1 MYFRCI
7 NSALNLSS
15 LRKLF
20 VYISILYSF
29 LYPCNEALSQSNL
42 TADDIEK
49 FIKEAESLL
58 DEYKYDEALEILD
71 YANQGA
77 QFNNDDKSLSLV
89 SNLKG
94 KIYEMND
101 EIDKAIT
108 EYNHAIILAGSSKLR
123 NLEADALN
131 NAGRVKL
138 KKKELVEKA
147 LEDFQKSYQYA
158 AMQKDTLRMLRPLLN
173 LSKYYIDQG
182 NYKEAYKKLSPAQ
195 RLLSENSQPV
205 ARVKLDVLLGTYY
218 YQTDKFDDANQ
229 KLNEAIIISKSE
241 VKNDKN
247 NSDLKYCFYQELAD
261 AYKIKSNLSYAI
273 TDFRNAYE
281 YLDDYTRYN
290 SEAQKIK
297 KEVDLQKASIKFDVD
312 QYKKQAEKM
321 EEDLDLK
328 ESEEIKWRISI
339 ILGIVIIL
347 ISLAFLIS
355 SYKNNLQKKILNQ
368 VLIDKNK
375 ELLNAKETAEQV
387 STLKSQFI
395 STVSHELR
403 TPLYGV
409 IGLTSLLMENPETK
423 KKNEY
428 LESLKFSGDYL
439 LALINDVLQLSKIE
453 TNEVKLEKV
462 SFDIRMLV
470 EGIANSLHTKQKS
483 NNNKVHIEID
493 DAVDSSLMGDSVR
506 LSQILIN
513 LVGNALKFTRD
524 GNIWIKVKCLS
535 CNAGL
540 YNLRFIVKDDGI
552 GIPKS
557 KQKEI
562 FDSFAQ
568 VKNENQEY
576 EGTGLGLAIVRKL
589 IHLHN
594 SEIYID
600 SEVGVGSEFYF
611 DIKYEKAIKDEEVH
625 LHSGETLNIGTSN
638 FNILIVDD
646 NKINQIVTQN
656 ILKKKGYSSDV
667 AGNGADAIDKVK
679 VGDYDLVLMDINM
692 PELNGLE
699 ATKII
704 RTFNSQLPII
714 ALTAVEENEIRI
726 QASAVGM
733 NDVIIKPYDTQ
744 QFFQTIIRNISKVKM
759 I

>member
-1 MYFRCI
+1 M
-7 NSALNLSS
+7 
-15 LRKLF
+15 RKLF
-20 VYISILYSF
+20 VYISILYIF
-29 LYPCNEALSQSNL
+29 LYPCNEALSQANL
-42 TADDIEK
+42 TADDVENY
-49 FIKEAESLL
+49 IKGAERLL
-58 DEYKYDEALEILD
+58 DEYKYDEALEILE

-77 QFNNDDKSLSLV
+77 QFNNNDKSLSRV
-89 SNLKG
+89 SNLRG

-108 EYNHAIILAGSSKLR
+108 QYNHAIILAGAAKIR
-123 NLEADALN
+123 DLEADALN

-182 NYKEAYKKLSPAQ
+182 NFKEAYKKLSPAQ

-205 ARVKLDVLLGTYY
+205 ARVKLNVLLGIYY
-218 YQTDKFDDANQ
+218 YQTDKFDDATQ

-241 VKNDKN
+241 VKNEKN
-247 NSDLKYCFYQELAD
+247 NSDIKYCFYQELAD

-273 TDFRNAYE
+273 TDFKNAYE
-281 YLDDYTRYN
+281 YLDDYTQYN

-321 EEDLDLK
+321 EEDLDMK

-355 SYKNNLQKKILNQ
+355 SYKNNLQKKRLNQ

-524 GNIWIKVKCLS
+524 GNIWIKVRCLS

-552 GIPKS
+552 GIHKS

-625 LHSGETLNIGTSN
+625 LHSRETLNIGTSN

>member
-1 MYFRCI
+1 M
-7 NSALNLSS
+7 
-15 LRKLF
+15 RKLF
-20 VYISILYSF
+20 VYISILYTF
-29 LYPCNEALSQSNL
+29 LLPCNAAFSQANL
-42 TADDIEK
+42 TTEDIENY
-49 FIKEAESLL
+49 IIEAGRLL
-58 DEYKYDEALEILD
+58 DEYKYDEALEVLN

-77 QFNNDDKSLSLV
+77 QFNNDDKSLSRV
-89 SNLKG
+89 SNLRG

-101 EIDKAIT
+101 EIDKAIG
-108 EYNHAIILAGSSKLR
+108 EYNHAIIFAGSSKNR
-123 NLEADALN
+123 ELEADALN

-138 KKKELVEKA
+138 KKTELVRTA
-147 LEDFQKSYQYA
+147 LDDFQKSYQYA
-158 AMQKDTLRMLRPLLN
+158 AMQKDTLRMLKPLLS
-173 LSKYYIDQG
+173 LSKFYLKKG
-182 NYKEAYKKLSPAQ
+182 NLKEAYQKLSPAQ
-195 RLLSENSQPV
+195 RLLSTNSIPI
-205 ARVKLDVLLGTYY
+205 AKVKLGVLLGKYY
-218 YQTDKFDDANQ
+218 YHTKKYDDADQ
-229 KLNEAIIISKSE
+229 TLNEAIIISKSE
-241 VKNDKN
+241 IKNDQN
-247 NSDLKYCFYQELAD
+247 NSDVKYCFYQELAD

-273 TDFRNAYE
+273 ADYRNAYD
-281 YLDDYTRYN
+281 YLDDYTYHN
-290 SEAQKIK
+290 AEAQKIK

-321 EEDLDLK
+321 EEDLDMK
-328 ESEEIKWRISI
+328 ELEEIKWRISI

-355 SYKNNLQKKILNQ
+355 SYKNNLQKKRLNQ

-409 IGLTSLLMENPETK
+409 IGLTSLLMENPETR

-462 SFDIRMLV
+462 SFDLNLLI

-483 NNNKVHIEID
+483 NNNQVHIDID
-493 DAVDSSLMGDSVR
+493 KNIDSSLMGDSVR

-513 LVGNALKFTRD
+513 LVGNALKFTKD
-524 GNIWIKVKCLS
+524 GNIWIKIKCLS
-535 CNAGL
+535 NSAGL
-540 YNLRFIVKDDGI
+540 YNLRFIIKDDGI

-594 SEIYID
+594 SEIYIN
-600 SEVGVGSEFYF
+600 SEEGKGAEFYF
-611 DIKYEKAIKDEEVH
+611 DVKYEKAIKDEQIY
-625 LHSGETLNIGTSN
+625 LNSGDSLNIGTSN

-667 AGNGADAIDKVK
+667 AGNGADAIDKIK
-679 VGDYDLVLMDINM
+679 IGDYDLVLMDINM

-759 I
+759 M

>member
-1 MYFRCI
+1 M
-7 NSALNLSS
+7 
-15 LRKLF
+15 RKLF

>member
-1 MYFRCI
+1 M
-7 NSALNLSS
+7 
-15 LRKLF
+15 RKLF
-20 VYISILYSF
+20 VYISILYIF
-29 LYPCNEALSQSNL
+29 LYPCNEALSQANL
-42 TADDIEK
+42 TADDVENY
-49 FIKEAESLL
+49 IKGAERLL
-58 DEYKYDEALEILD
+58 DEYKYDEALEILE

-77 QFNNDDKSLSLV
+77 QFNNNDKSLSRV
-89 SNLKG
+89 SNLRG

-108 EYNHAIILAGSSKLR
+108 QYNHAIILAGAAKIR
-123 NLEADALN
+123 DLEADALN

-182 NYKEAYKKLSPAQ
+182 NFKEAYKKLSPAQ

-205 ARVKLDVLLGTYY
+205 ARVKLNVLLGIYY
-218 YQTDKFDDANQ
+218 YQTDKYDDATQ

-241 VKNDKN
+241 VKNDGN
-247 NSDLKYCFYQELAD
+247 NSDIKYCFYQELAD

-273 TDFRNAYE
+273 TDFQNAYE
-281 YLDDYTRYN
+281 YLDNYTRYN

-297 KEVDLQKASIKFDVD
+297 KEVDLQKASIKFNVD

-321 EEDLDLK
+321 EEDLDMK

-355 SYKNNLQKKILNQ
+355 SYKNNLQKKRLNQ

-524 GNIWIKVKCLS
+524 GNIWIKVRCLS

-552 GIPKS
+552 GIHKS

-594 SEIYID
+594 SEIYIE

-625 LHSGETLNIGTSN
+625 LHSRETLNIGTSN

>member
-1 MYFRCI
+1 M
-7 NSALNLSS
+7 
-15 LRKLF
+15 RKLF
-20 VYISILYSF
+20 VYISILYIF
-29 LYPCNEALSQSNL
+29 LYPCNEALSQANL
-42 TADDIEK
+42 TADDVENY
-49 FIKEAESLL
+49 IKGAERLL
-58 DEYKYDEALEILD
+58 DEYKYDEALEILE

-77 QFNNDDKSLSLV
+77 QFNNNDKSLSRV
-89 SNLKG
+89 SNLRG

-108 EYNHAIILAGSSKLR
+108 QYNHAIILAGAAKIR
-123 NLEADALN
+123 DLEADALN

-182 NYKEAYKKLSPAQ
+182 NFKEAYKKLSPAQ

-205 ARVKLDVLLGTYY
+205 ARVKLNVLLGIYY
-218 YQTDKFDDANQ
+218 YQTDKYDDATQ

-241 VKNDKN
+241 VKNDGN
-247 NSDLKYCFYQELAD
+247 NSDIKYCFYQELAD

-273 TDFRNAYE
+273 TDFQNAYE
-281 YLDDYTRYN
+281 YLDNYTRYN

-297 KEVDLQKASIKFDVD
+297 KEVDLQKASIKFNVD

-321 EEDLDLK
+321 EEDLDMK

-355 SYKNNLQKKILNQ
+355 SYKNNLQKKRLNQ

-524 GNIWIKVKCLS
+524 GNIWIKVRCLS

-552 GIPKS
+552 GIHKS

-625 LHSGETLNIGTSN
+625 LHSRETLNIGTSN

>member
-1 MYFRCI
+1 M
-7 NSALNLSS
+7 
-15 LRKLF
+15 RKLF

-29 LYPCNEALSQSNL
+29 LYPYNEVLSQANL
-42 TADDIEK
+42 TADDIENY
-49 FIKEAESLL
+49 IRGAERLL
-58 DEYKYDEALEILD
+58 DEYKYDEALEILE
-71 YANQGA
+71 YAHQGA
-77 QFNNDDKSLSLV
+77 QFNNDDQNLSRV
-89 SNLKG
+89 SNLRG

-101 EIDKAIT
+101 EAEKAIK
-108 EYNHAIILAGSSKLR
+108 EYTTAIILAGSSK
-123 NLEADALN
+123 NKDLEADALN

-138 KKKELVEKA
+138 KKEELVEKA

-182 NYKEAYKKLSPAQ
+182 NFKEAYKKLSPAQ
-195 RLLSENSQPV
+195 RLLSENLQPV

-241 VKNDKN
+241 IKNDKN
-247 NSDLKYCFYQELAD
+247 NSDIKYCFYQELAD

-273 TDFRNAYE
+273 TDFKNAYE

-355 SYKNNLQKKILNQ
+355 SYKNNLQKKRLNQ

-483 NNNKVHIEID
+483 NNNNVYVEID

-540 YNLRFIVKDDGI
+540 YNLRFIIKDDGI